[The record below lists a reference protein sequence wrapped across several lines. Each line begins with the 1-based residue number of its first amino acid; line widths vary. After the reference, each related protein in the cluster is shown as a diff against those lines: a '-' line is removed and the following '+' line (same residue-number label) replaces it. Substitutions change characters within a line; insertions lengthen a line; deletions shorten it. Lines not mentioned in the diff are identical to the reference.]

1 VKTIDVHSH
10 FLPEPY
16 LDCLEADGVDPAA
29 EDGFPAP
36 TWSLE
41 EHRAFMDE
49 AGIDFSILTISS
61 PHIHHGNDANA
72 IAAARAINDYAAD
85 VCRTEPDR
93 FGFCAVLP
101 TPCVE
106 ESVDEAVRSLDTLGA
121 LGVKLPS
128 NSCGLYLGNKK
139 LAPLYQALNERN
151 APVIIHPAPPQQIPG
166 DVFTA
171 GPKPLFEFI
180 GDTTRT
186 VIDLVTSGTLAAY
199 PNVKFVVPHCG
210 SFLPLVAHRLVG
222 IVKILSSNGMVES
235 DVDVLGDIKRL
246 YFDLSGSPLPAG
258 LDALM
263 HITSPDKLLY
273 GSDYPFTPAPQ
284 ITQGAST
291 LFASQQVHPI
301 EEQVRHANAEALFGL

>member
-1 VKTIDVHSH
+1 MKTIDIHSH
-10 FLPEPY
+10 FLPKPY
-16 LDCLEADGVDPAA
+16 MDCLAADGIDPTT
-29 EDGFPAP
+29 EDGFPSP
-36 TWSLE
+36 TWDLD
-41 EHRAFMDE
+41 EHRAFMDD
-49 AGIDFSILTISS
+49 AGIDFSVLSISS
-61 PHIHHGNDANA
+61 PHIHHGNNANA
-72 IAAARAINDYAAD
+72 ISAARAINDYAAD
-85 VCRTEPDR
+85 VCRAEPER

-101 TPCVE
+101 TPCID

-139 LAPLYQALNERN
+139 LAPLYEALDERN

-186 VIDLVTSGTLAAY
+186 VIDLITSGTLTTY
-199 PNVKFVVPHCG
+199 PNIKFVVPHCG
-210 SFLPLVAHRLVG
+210 SFLPLLAHRLIG
-222 IVKILSSNGMVES
+222 ISKVLAVKGMMDE
-235 DVDVLGDIKRL
+235 VDVMGSIKGL

-263 HITSPDKLLY
+263 HITTADKLLY
-273 GSDYPFTPAPQ
+273 GSDYPYTPVGQ
-284 ITQGAST
+284 IKQNAEA
-291 LFASQQVHPI
+291 LFGCDQVRPI
-301 EEQVRHANAEALFGL
+301 EEQVRHTNAETLFGL